1 MGEEDA
7 GKLARAHLCRICVGV
22 DDVRSNSSETVA
34 DSIELISRSTHKRDR
49 VRGPGNWQI

>member
-22 DDVRSNSSETVA
+22 DDVRSNRSETVA